1 MANGA
6 NTNLI
11 NSGCFWHEKVGRHI
25 AVPDIFFKGSGDRI
39 VAFWLHERRGSTH
52 DKCEMR
58 AGLFDT
64 GVSNVWVV
72 LGKSVVR
79 EGAYRETELA
89 IRRPFVSNQTKK
101 DSGSAR

>member
-1 MANGA
+1 
-6 NTNLI
+6 
-11 NSGCFWHEKVGRHI
+11 
-25 AVPDIFFKGSGDRI
+25 
-39 VAFWLHERRGSTH
+39 
-52 DKCEMR
+52 MR
-58 AGLFDT
+58 AGLFDI